1 MSETSDGAE
10 DHLWDDPSDEGSC
23 EDGVVADPRI
33 LALYGKY
40 QRIIDLDAV
49 RHVGELRAVM
59 SQVLADDTIK
69 MRTKL
74 RKFVDMLDSWP
85 ILWRD
90 LPAAYNLDPRG
101 STLRK
106 FFDAPPPGSDLSHKA
121 IAKHAGLSAALD
133 LIVDAY
139 DHDRGRFD
147 RAPLEFYDDLVDLA
161 VELATQVAMGTRDAL
176 AKAPPRPVALAV
188 GAAATTLPT
197 ADPAS
202 SLGRPTSSP
211 AVPGPVSSPGH
222 VVPLGGAV
230 ASPSFSIDALG
241 SAQHHCREAAA
252 GVPSARGATAPAVGA
267 AATTLPT
274 ADPASS
280 LGRPT
285 SSPAVPGPVSSPGHV
300 VPLGGAVASPSF
312 SIDALG
318 SAQHHCREAAAGV
331 PSARGATAAAEPDG
345 HPPVRLLSNAQVKKL
360 PTAERKKY
368 KAQLKALEART
379 QSKADDKT
387 DAGRE
392 PASTTRG
399 EVPHF
404 ARDSEA
410 ASPATASAVT
420 GTSGSDRAGARSG
433 KQVTFAGGPGD
444 RRADLGRD

>member
-74 RKFVDMLDSWP
+74 RKFVDTLDSWP

-252 GVPSARGATAPAVGA
+252 GVPSARGATA
-267 AATTLPT
+267 
-274 ADPASS
+274 
-280 LGRPT
+280 
-285 SSPAVPGPVSSPGHV
+285 
-300 VPLGGAVASPSF
+300 
-312 SIDALG
+312 
-318 SAQHHCREAAAGV
+318 AAG
-331 PSARGATAAAEPDG
+331 PDG

>member
-49 RHVGELRAVM
+49 RHVGELRVVM

-69 MRTKL
+69 MRTKS

-252 GVPSARGATAPAVGA
+252 GVPSARGATA
-267 AATTLPT
+267 
-274 ADPASS
+274 
-280 LGRPT
+280 
-285 SSPAVPGPVSSPGHV
+285 
-300 VPLGGAVASPSF
+300 
-312 SIDALG
+312 
-318 SAQHHCREAAAGV
+318 AAG
-331 PSARGATAAAEPDG
+331 PDG